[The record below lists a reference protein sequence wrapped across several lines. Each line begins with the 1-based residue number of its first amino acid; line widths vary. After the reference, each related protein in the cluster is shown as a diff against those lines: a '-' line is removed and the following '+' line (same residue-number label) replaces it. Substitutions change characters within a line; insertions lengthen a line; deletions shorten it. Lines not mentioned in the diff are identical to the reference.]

1 MLKTLKKKFIMAAM
15 VSTTIVLFIIIGG
28 INLANYIN
36 VNNSIDSKL
45 QMISDNDGHLLTPDT
60 SPVPGSTENSR
71 SGQFPD
77 SKQTPPDKK
86 SHEGQHFPRE
96 TAFDTR
102 YFTVTLKSDGS
113 VSSIDT
119 GKIYAI
125 DTETASEY
133 ATSLFSRNKQE
144 GSIDNYKYKAYDS
157 NSDDTIMYIFI
168 DCEREFR
175 NLNSFLMASAGMS
188 LLGLLLVF
196 ILVFFLSNRIVKPIA
211 ESYAKQKRFITDAS
225 HELKTPLTIIDAN
238 TEVLEMTTGENE
250 WTNSIRNQTRRLA
263 SLTEK
268 LVFLARMDE
277 ENVKL
282 TLNNFCI
289 SDAIYDSAEPFIS
302 VANSKGKEL
311 TIDVDND
318 INYTGDEKNIRQ
330 LVSILLDNAIKYS
343 ADNGSIKLNFYE
355 QGKNKILTVWN
366 TVDEISPGKLDVLFE
381 RFYRTDS
388 SHNSQTGGFGIGLS
402 IALAIVNAHKG
413 KITAKSDDGKS
424 IRFVVTL

>member
-1 MLKTLKKKFIMAAM
+1 
-15 VSTTIVLFIIIGG
+15 
-28 INLANYIN
+28 
-36 VNNSIDSKL
+36 
-45 QMISDNDGHLLTPDT
+45 
-60 SPVPGSTENSR
+60 
-71 SGQFPD
+71 
-77 SKQTPPDKK
+77 
-86 SHEGQHFPRE
+86 
-96 TAFDTR
+96 
-102 YFTVTLKSDGS
+102 
-113 VSSIDT
+113 
-119 GKIYAI
+119 
-125 DTETASEY
+125 
-133 ATSLFSRNKQE
+133 
-144 GSIDNYKYKAYDS
+144 
-157 NSDDTIMYIFI
+157 
-168 DCEREFR
+168 
-175 NLNSFLMASAGMS
+175 
-188 LLGLLLVF
+188 
-196 ILVFFLSNRIVKPIA
+196 
-211 ESYAKQKRFITDAS
+211 
-225 HELKTPLTIIDAN
+225 
-238 TEVLEMTTGENE
+238 
-250 WTNSIRNQTRRLA
+250 
-263 SLTEK
+263 
-268 LVFLARMDE
+268 MDE
-277 ENVKL
+277 ENIKL